1 VLLVNGLWLYAQVTR
16 GVWLGLGVKKRQ
28 PNAVWVEQNPPYFPL
43 NVPKCVIRRP
53 LCVCANLRFVPRH
66 CYALVSAA
74 SLCRMGCEQ
83 EGMLPLGVHQLGRA
97 VASPRLLLFC
107 YCRFSFA
114 SGFCMP
120 VARFPTELFWNFC
133 SSLAIES
140 KEKGLITLAKD
151 QILGTQRYV
160 MEEIARGVGEGIH
173 YFVILKGRQQGITTI
188 TQALDLFWHL
198 RHPGMQGTMVANDEV
213 NRDVFKSTFAMYL
226 EGLPRRWKVPI
237 LAHNRTFISFAN
249 RSRMVYQVAGSRKGG
264 QLGRGKAITYLH
276 GTEVSSWGD
285 EEGLASL
292 IESLAQKNPQRL
304 YVWESTA
311 RGPNMFQ
318 SMWEIAQKSRTQKA
332 IFVGWWRNEFYR
344 ARKGGK
350 VYETYWDG
358 RLTAEEKQ
366 WVKAVKQMYGVDIDD
381 TQIAWWRWTVNER
394 IGDETLAYQEHPPTE
409 EYAFVL
415 TGSQFFS
422 ITRINDA
429 YKIARRVP
437 FQCYKFGFGTH
448 FKDTVLVKTNPANAT
463 LRIWEAPVP
472 GGVYVLGADPAYGSS
487 DWADKFCVQVY
498 RCYSDKLIQVA
509 EFADA
514 TCNVYQFAWIIC
526 YLAGAYRNA
535 SLNLETNGPG
545 HAVLAELRN
554 MRLTVGTIEGGGN
567 HAIADVAS
575 NIKHY
580 LWRRPDSYGTTN
592 SLHWLTTNNS
602 KHRMFNAFKD
612 GFERDIVIV
621 HSLDCLQEMK
631 TIVNDEGSI
640 EAPGRLKDDRCVAS
654 CLATVM
660 WVDVI
665 RAKLAR
671 AGATYGRSQSL
682 EKVNENATASV
693 EQRAVTNYLRKIGI
707 AA

>member
-1 VLLVNGLWLYAQVTR
+1 MAG
-16 GVWLGLGVKKRQ
+16 
-28 PNAVWVEQNPPYFPL
+28 FPI
-43 NVPKCVIRRP
+43 K
-53 LCVCANLRFVPRH
+53 
-66 CYALVSAA
+66 
-74 SLCRMGCEQ
+74 E
-83 EGMLPLGVHQLGRA
+83 
-97 VASPRLLLFC
+97 
-107 YCRFSFA
+107 
-114 SGFCMP
+114 
-120 VARFPTELFWNFC
+120 FWDFC
-133 SSLAIES
+133 SALAIES
-140 KEKGLITLAKD
+140 KERGLMTLNPASL
-151 QILGTQRYV
+151 LGTQRYV
-160 MEEIARGVGEGIH
+160 MQEIAKAMEQGIH

-198 RHPGMQGTMVANDEV
+198 RHSGMQGTMVANDEV

-226 EGLPRRWKVPI
+226 EGLPRKWKVPI

-292 IESLAQKNPQRL
+292 IESLAQKNPMRL

-318 SMWEIAQKSRTQKA
+318 SMWDIASKSRTQKA

-344 ARKGGK
+344 CKKGSRI
-350 VYETYWDG
+350 YETYWDG
-358 RLTAEEKQ
+358 KLTSEEKG
-366 WVKAVKQMYGVDIDD
+366 WVKAIKQMYGVDLDPE
-381 TQIAWWRWTVNER
+381 QIAWWRWTVHER
-394 IGDETLAYQEHPPTE
+394 IGEETLAYQEHPPTE

-429 YKIARRVP
+429 WKIAKKVP
-437 FQCYKFGFGTH
+437 YQCYKFGFGVH
-448 FKDTVLVKTNPANAT
+448 FKDTVLVKTNPNNAT

-487 DWADKFCVQVY
+487 DWADKFCIQVY
-498 RCYSDKLIQVA
+498 RCYSDRLVQVA
-509 EFADA
+509 EFCDA
-514 TCNVYQFAWIIC
+514 SCNIYQFAWIIC
-526 YLAGAYRNA
+526 YLAGAYKNA
-535 SLNLETNGPG
+535 YLNLETNGPG
-545 HAVLAELRN
+545 HAVLTELRN
-554 MRLTVGTIEGGGN
+554 MRLTVGKIEGGGN

-580 LWRRPDSYGTTN
+580 LWRRPDSYGTTS

-612 GFERDIVIV
+612 AFERNIALV
-621 HSLDCLQEMK
+621 HSLELLAEMK

-640 EAPGRLKDDRCVAS
+640 EAPGRLKDDRAVAS
-654 CLATVM
+654 CLATIM

-665 RAKLAR
+665 RPKLAR
-671 AGATYGRSQSL
+671 AGASFGRQQAT
-682 EKVNENATASV
+682 EEVNGNAAQSV
-693 EQRAVTNYLRKIGI
+693 EQRSVTNYLRKIGL